1 MAKTMRRRSAIVA
14 MGSVA
19 LSSML
24 VRPGQAKS
32 YGPGVT
38 DQEIKLG
45 TSAPYSG
52 PASGFGVYGQA
63 QTAYFKM
70 VNDQGGINGRK
81 INLISLDNAYNPP
94 KTLEVTR
101 QLVEGENVLAIAGM
115 LGTNPNTAVQKY
127 LNTKKVPNLFLTS
140 GAERFNDPKETPW
153 IVPLYPTYVAQGI
166 SFAKYILSKNS
177 NAKIAVLYLNDDL
190 GKDFLRGLQLGL
202 GDKAKTQI
210 AKAASHELT
219 DPTIETQIIDLK
231 ATGADTLLQFT
242 TPKFAAQGIRKVADL
257 GWKPVHILASIAA
270 SIGAT
275 LIPAGVERSI
285 GILTARWEKTPT
297 DPETAGDADVKQ
309 YVAFAKQYMP
319 SLNLE
324 DNTAV
329 PGYINAFMIVQVLKK
344 CGDELTRDNVL
355 KQATTLEPIQ
365 APMHLPGI
373 LLSNSPANYGAF
385 HAMQLCQFDGK
396 RWVGVGGMI
405 DTDDL
410 KQG

>member
-1 MAKTMRRRSAIVA
+1 MVKTVRRRSAIA
-14 MGSVA
+14 GMGSLA
-19 LSSML
+19 LSAAFGRS
-24 VRPGQAKS
+24 GQAKS

-52 PASGFGVYGQA
+52 PASGFGVYGSA

-70 VNDQGGINGRK
+70 INDQGGINGRK
-81 INLISLDNAYNPP
+81 INLVSLDNGYNPP

-101 QLVEGENVLAIAGM
+101 QLVESENVLAIAGM

-127 LNTKKVPNLFLTS
+127 LNTRKVPNLFLTS
-140 GAERFNDPKETPW
+140 GAERFNDPKEFPW

-166 SFAKYILSKNS
+166 SFAKYILSKNPG
-177 NAKIAVLYLNDDL
+177 ARIAVLYLNDDL

-202 GDKAKTQI
+202 GGKAKTQLL
-210 AKAASHELT
+210 KAASHELT

-257 GWKPVHILASIAA
+257 GWKPMHILASIAA

-275 LIPAGVERSI
+275 FIPAGIERSV

-297 DPETAGDADVKQ
+297 DPDTTNDADVKQ
-309 YVAFAKQYMP
+309 YVAFAKKYMP

-329 PGYINAFMIVQVLKK
+329 PGYINAFVIALVLKR
-344 CGDELTRDNVL
+344 CGDELTRDNIL
-355 KQATTLEPIQ
+355 KQATGLKDIQ

-373 LLSNSPANYGAF
+373 HLSNSPTNYGAF

-410 KQG
+410 NKA

>member
-19 LSSML
+19 LSSAL

-38 DQEIKLG
+38 DREIKLG

-101 QLVEGENVLAIAGM
+101 QLVESEIVLAIAGM

-140 GAERFNDPKETPW
+140 GGERFNDPKEYPW

-166 SFAKYILSKNS
+166 SFAKYVLSTNPG
-177 NAKIAVLYLNDDL
+177 AKIAVLYLNDDL

-202 GDKAKTQI
+202 GAKGKDMIT
-210 AKAASHELT
+210 KAASHELT

-231 ATGADTLLQFT
+231 ATGADTLFQFT
-242 TPKFAAQGIRKVADL
+242 TPKFAAQGIRKVSDL
-257 GWKPVHILASIAA
+257 GWKPVHFLSSVAA

-297 DPETAGDADVKQ
+297 DPDTANDPDVKQ
-309 YVAFAKQYMP
+309 YVEFARQYMP
-319 SLNLE
+319 NLKLE

-329 PGYINAFMIVQVLKK
+329 PGYINAFMIANVLKK
-344 CGDELTRDNVL
+344 CDDDLTRDNVL
-355 KQATTLEPIQ
+355 KQGTNLKPIQ

-373 LLSNSPANYGAF
+373 LLSNSTTNYGAF
-385 HAMQLCQFDGK
+385 HGMQLCRFDGT
-396 RWVGVGGMI
+396 RWIGIGGMI

>member
-1 MAKTMRRRSAIVA
+1 MAKTVRRRAAIL
-14 MGSVA
+14 GLGGVA
-19 LSSML
+19 LSAALPHRS
-24 VRPGQAKS
+24 RAKS

-52 PASGFGVYGQA
+52 PASGFGVYGTA

-70 VNDQGGINGRK
+70 INEQGGINGRK

-101 QLVEGENVLAIAGM
+101 QLVENENILAIAGM

-127 LNTKKVPNLFLTS
+127 LNGKKVPNLFLTS
-140 GAERFNDPKETPW
+140 GGERFNEPKEYPW

-166 SFAKYILSKNS
+166 SFARYIVAEKPG
-177 NAKIAVLYLNDDL
+177 ARIAVLYLNDDL

-202 GDKAKTQI
+202 ADKAKTMI
-210 AKAASHELT
+210 VRAVSHELT

-231 ATGADTLLQFT
+231 STGADILMQFT
-242 TPKFAAQGIRKVADL
+242 TPKFAAQGIRKVFDL
-257 GWKPVHILASIAA
+257 GWKPTQFLSSVAA

-275 LIPAGVERSI
+275 LIPAGIERSI
-285 GILTARWEKTPT
+285 GVLTARWEKTPT
-297 DPETAGDADVKQ
+297 DTETAKDDDVRQ
-309 YVAFAKQYMP
+309 YVEFVRKYMP

-329 PGYINAFMIVQVLKK
+329 PGYINAFVIARVLKA
-344 CGDELTRDNVL
+344 CGDDLSRDNIL
-355 KQATTLEPIQ
+355 RQATGLKDVQ
-365 APMHLPGI
+365 APMLLPGI
-373 LLSNSPANYGAF
+373 LLSNSRTNYAAF
-385 HAMQLCQFDGK
+385 HAMQLCRFDGK
-396 RWVGVGGMI
+396 RWVATGGMI

-410 KQG
+410 K

>member
-1 MAKTMRRRSAIVA
+1 MAKTVRRRSAIL
-14 MGSVA
+14 GIGGVA
-19 LSSML
+19 LTAALS
-24 VRPGQAKS
+24 RPALAKN

-52 PASGFGVYGQA
+52 PASGFGVYGNA

-70 VNDQGGINGRK
+70 INDQGGINGRK
-81 INLISLDNAYNPP
+81 INLLSLDNAYNPP

-101 QLVEGENVLAIAGM
+101 QLVENENVLAIAGM

-127 LNTKKVPNLFLTS
+127 LNGKKVPNVFLTS
-140 GAERFNDPKETPW
+140 GGERFNEPKEYPW

-166 SFAKYILSKNS
+166 SFARYILAKTPG
-177 NAKIAVLYLNDDL
+177 AKIAVLYLNDDL

-202 GDKAKTQI
+202 ADKKTMI
-210 AKAASHELT
+210 VRAVSHELT

-231 ATGADTLLQFT
+231 STGADILMQFT
-242 TPKFAAQGIRKVADL
+242 TPKFAAQGIRKVFDL
-257 GWKPVHILASIAA
+257 GWKPTQFLSSVAA

-275 LIPAGVERSI
+275 LIPAGIERSI
-285 GILTARWEKTPT
+285 GVLTARWEKTPT
-297 DPETAGDADVKQ
+297 DTETANDADVKE
-309 YVAFAKQYMP
+309 YVAFVRKYMP

-329 PGYINAFMIVQVLKK
+329 PGYINAFMLARVLKA
-344 CGDELTRDNVL
+344 CGDELTRDNIL
-355 KQATTLEPIQ
+355 KQATSLKDVQ
-365 APMHLPGI
+365 APMLLPGI
-373 LLSNSPANYGAF
+373 LLSNSSTNYAAF

-396 RWVGVGGMI
+396 RWAAVGGMI

-410 KQG
+410 K

>member
-1 MAKTMRRRSAIVA
+1 MAKTVRRRPAILGV
-14 MGSVA
+14 GSVA
-19 LSSML
+19 LSAAL
-24 VRPGQAKS
+24 ARPVHAKS

-52 PASGFGVYGQA
+52 PASGFGVYGNA

-70 VNDQGGINGRK
+70 INEQGGINGRK

-101 QLVEGENVLAIAGM
+101 QLVENENVLAIAGM

-140 GAERFNDPKETPW
+140 GGERFNDPKEYPW

-166 SFAKYILSKNS
+166 SFARYTLAKNPD
-177 NAKIAVLYLNDDL
+177 AKIAVLYLNDDL

-202 GDKAKTQI
+202 GDKAKTMI
-210 AKAASHELT
+210 VRAVSHELT

-231 ATGADTLLQFT
+231 STGADTLFQFT
-242 TPKFAAQGIRKVADL
+242 TPKFAAQGIRKVSEL
-257 GWKPVHILASIAA
+257 GWKPLQILASVAA
-270 SIGAT
+270 GIGAT
-275 LIPAGVERSI
+275 LVPAGLERSI

-297 DPETAGDADVKQ
+297 DSETINDADVKQ
-309 YVAFAKQYMP
+309 YTAFAKQYMP
-319 SLNLE
+319 SLNLD

-329 PGYINAFMIVQVLKK
+329 PGYINAFMIAGVLKK
-344 CGDELTRDNVL
+344 CGDDLTRENIL
-355 KQATTLEPIQ
+355 KQATSLKDVQ
-365 APMHLPGI
+365 APMLLPGI
-373 LLSNSPANYGAF
+373 LLFNSPTDYGAF
-385 HAMQLCQFDGK
+385 HAMQLARFDGK
-396 RWVGVGGMI
+396 RWVTVSDMI
-405 DTDDL
+405 TTDNI

>member
-1 MAKTMRRRSAIVA
+1 MAKTLRRRSAIL
-14 MGSVA
+14 GIGGVA
-19 LSSML
+19 LTAALS
-24 VRPGQAKS
+24 RPGLAKS

-52 PASGFGVYGQA
+52 PASGFGVYGNA

-70 VNDQGGINGRK
+70 INEQGGINGRK
-81 INLISLDNAYNPP
+81 INLLSLDNAYNPP

-101 QLVEGENVLAIAGM
+101 QLVENENVLAIAGM

-127 LNTKKVPNLFLTS
+127 LNSKKVPNVFLTS
-140 GAERFNDPKETPW
+140 GGERFNEPKEYPW

-166 SFAKYILSKNS
+166 SFARYILAKTPG
-177 NAKIAVLYLNDDL
+177 AKIAVLYLNDDL

-202 GDKAKTQI
+202 ADK
-210 AKAASHELT
+210 KAMIVRAVSHELT

-231 ATGADTLLQFT
+231 STGADILMQFT
-242 TPKFAAQGIRKVADL
+242 TPKFAAQGIRKVFDL
-257 GWKPVHILASIAA
+257 GWKPTQFLSSVAA

-275 LIPAGVERSI
+275 LIPAGIERSI
-285 GILTARWEKTPT
+285 GVMTARWEKTPT
-297 DPETAGDADVKQ
+297 DTETANDADVKE
-309 YVAFAKQYMP
+309 YVAFVRKYMP

-329 PGYINAFMIVQVLKK
+329 PGYINAFMLTRVLKA
-344 CGDELTRDNVL
+344 CGDELTRDNIL
-355 KQATTLEPIQ
+355 KQATSLKDVQ
-365 APMHLPGI
+365 APMLLPGI
-373 LLSNSPANYGAF
+373 LLSNSSTNYAAF

-396 RWVGVGGMI
+396 RWVAAGGMI

-410 KQG
+410 K

>member
-1 MAKTMRRRSAIVA
+1 MAKTVRRRAAILGLGVA
-14 MGSVA
+14 ALSVA
-19 LSSML
+19 LPRRS
-24 VRPGQAKS
+24 RAKS

-38 DQEIKLG
+38 DKEIKLG

-52 PASGFGVYGQA
+52 PASGFGVYGTA

-70 VNDQGGINGRK
+70 INEQGGINGRK

-101 QLVEGENVLAIAGM
+101 QLVENENILAIAGM

-127 LNTKKVPNLFLTS
+127 LNGKKVPNLFLTS
-140 GAERFNDPKETPW
+140 GGERFNEPKEYPW

-166 SFAKYILSKNS
+166 SFARYIV
-177 NAKIAVLYLNDDL
+177 AKTPGARIAVLYLNDDL

-202 GDKAKTQI
+202 ADKAKTMI
-210 AKAASHELT
+210 VRAVSHELT

-231 ATGADTLLQFT
+231 STGADILMQFT
-242 TPKFAAQGIRKVADL
+242 TPKFAAQGIRKVFDL
-257 GWKPVHILASIAA
+257 GWKPTQFLSSVAA

-275 LIPAGVERSI
+275 LIPAGIERST
-285 GILTARWEKTPT
+285 GVLTARWEKTPT
-297 DPETAGDADVKQ
+297 DTETAKDDDVKQ
-309 YVAFAKQYMP
+309 YVEFVRKYMP

-329 PGYINAFMIVQVLKK
+329 PGYINAFMIARVLKA
-344 CGDELTRDNVL
+344 CGDDLARDNIL
-355 KQATTLEPIQ
+355 KQATGLKDVQ
-365 APMHLPGI
+365 APMLLPGI
-373 LLSNSPANYGAF
+373 LLSNSPTNYAAF
-385 HAMQLCQFDGK
+385 HAMQLCRFDGK
-396 RWVGVGGMI
+396 RWVAAGGMI

-410 KQG
+410 K